1 MPQAAL
7 SKRKNDYTAP
17 ALEKG
22 LDILELLATE
32 PEGLTLSH
40 IASKL
45 SRSVGQ
51 IFRMLA
57 VLESRGYVQTG
68 ATSDVYQLTLKL
80 FELSHMQ
87 TPIAQLTLAASPE
100 MKHLARVTEQSCHLS
115 IYSQGKVII
124 IAQESS
130 PADRGLN
137 VRLGAEADL
146 IDSCSGHLWLAFSE
160 PDARKLM
167 LKERAT
173 LQDKSAL
180 PEDLTER
187 LESIASA
194 GFERT
199 SSRQIMG
206 ITDIG
211 YPVFSHNGTMAASLT
226 MPFLEHIDG
235 SQTVSMLDATEALR
249 RSAVQI
255 SAALGYFGDNQ

>member
-1 MPQAAL
+1 MPQEAL

-130 PADRGLN
+130 PA
-137 VRLGAEADL
+137 
-146 IDSCSGHLWLAFSE
+146 
-160 PDARKLM
+160 
-167 LKERAT
+167 
-173 LQDKSAL
+173 
-180 PEDLTER
+180 
-187 LESIASA
+187 
-194 GFERT
+194 
-199 SSRQIMG
+199 
-206 ITDIG
+206 
-211 YPVFSHNGTMAASLT
+211 
-226 MPFLEHIDG
+226 
-235 SQTVSMLDATEALR
+235 
-249 RSAVQI
+249 
-255 SAALGYFGDNQ
+255 